1 MSRKNLA
8 LAILTN
14 AFLATIAACAAP
26 GLPPAGPPPGHVEV
40 GYGTKP
46 EKEVTGSIS
55 SLNDEK
61 MGGDRPIRM
70 EEFLR
75 GRVAGLEVVRSPNS
89 QRLRLRIRGTNSLM
103 TNQEPLIV
111 VDGVPMAS
119 PDIELAL
126 AGLTHKDIRQ
136 VDVLKDVSS
145 TAIYGLRG
153 AGGVIV
159 INTWR

>member
-1 MSRKNLA
+1 MSRKHYT

-14 AFLATIAACAAP
+14 AFIATIAGCSAP
-26 GLPPAGPPPGHVEV
+26 GLPPAGPAPGHVEV
-40 GYGTKP
+40 GYGTQPQK
-46 EKEVTGSIS
+46 KVTGSIS
-55 SLNDEK
+55 SLNEEK

-75 GRVAGLEVVRSPNS
+75 GRVAGLEVVKG
-89 QRLRLRIRGTNSLM
+89 RLRIRGMNSLM
-103 TNQEPLIV
+103 SQQAPLIV
-111 VDGVPMAS
+111 VDGVPMS
-119 PDIELAL
+119 SGDLQVAL

-153 AGGVIV
+153 AGGVII